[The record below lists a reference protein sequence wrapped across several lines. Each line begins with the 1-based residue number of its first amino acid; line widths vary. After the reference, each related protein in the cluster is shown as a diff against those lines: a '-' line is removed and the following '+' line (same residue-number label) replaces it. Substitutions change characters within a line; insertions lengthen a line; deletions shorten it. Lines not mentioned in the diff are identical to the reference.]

1 MSWLQTD
8 RIVPPPGV
16 SSGDFGGAIS
26 IDGDTLAIGAPADDE
41 VDTWSGAVYVY
52 KKIGGAWVF
61 QQKLLAS
68 TPHKWA
74 RFGNSVSVSGDT
86 IAVGHGNAGAG
97 MAYNAVHVFVETAGI
112 WGEQQRLTASDIV
125 TWPFGHF
132 GWAVALKNDT
142 LAVGVPY
149 AGANDEG
156 SVHIYTRT
164 AGVWTEAQKL
174 WGSVTAAWG
183 YFGEDVCIS
192 NDWLAIAAP
201 FDHVGGVADVGAVYA
216 FQQVAGNWVEMQRLY
231 ASDYVLDDRL
241 CFRADGLRALA
252 LQDGVL
258 VAGCHRKATLI
269 GGAAYVFTLSGGVW
283 SQLQKLEQT
292 VPAGI
297 GGANERFG
305 IAVATNGQRVYVGAS
320 EAELA
325 AWIPDI
331 SGVVYVY
338 TFSGG
343 VLIEETIL
351 EPTRISSLAPAGTFI
366 LCDSSG
372 MACTSTELFV
382 GAADDDDGF
391 VYSTGAVYCFLASA
405 AMLDFSHSFEVTRI
419 DSVSSNLRPRQILNQ
434 FDEHGLV
441 AGVRRNVG
449 EKNWSYRRRIYD
461 AWVNI
466 ANSSYRGL
474 INGITRELG
483 LELFEAVS
491 ISPKKRVNS
500 ELFYAPDP
508 YIKVEGPTIYLYSNY
523 IDGVLDYELDRWTAG
538 GNLEKLGWLID
549 FINSTTYFEGYLHSG
564 VSRQESSMILLN
576 QTNRECVYN
585 EFIPASNKFRLK
597 NKRIVEGTIFF
608 SNRVDFRREVLTE
621 GDVGRAGDFFINY
634 NEGIVVCYS
643 PSVVNN
649 TVRYQYI
656 VDPFT
661 LLASPIIIN
670 DINNEEFKT
679 KLFGQILLDDG
690 TNANCLP
697 NELGTDIINEL
708 LTVVPLYFG
717 V

>member
-1 MSWLQTD
+1 MSTSGEWLSIHVVESAGTH
-8 RIVPPPGV
+8 
-16 SSGDFGGAIS
+16 S
-26 IDGDTLAIGAPADDE
+26 IDIYRDSGGGFVFLQRITAPYTDFDAHAIADGVLGRAILSFSAQVNASNKSTFFYVFDGSSFKLDSAIDTTDIDWVMRAAFDETGSTLALSNPYETVNPDDY
-41 VDTWSGAVYVY
+41 GAVYV
-52 KKIGGAWVF
+52 F
-61 QQKLLAS
+61 
-68 TPHKWA
+68 
-74 RFGNSVSVSGDT
+74 
-86 IAVGHGNAGAG
+86 
-97 MAYNAVHVFVETAGI
+97 
-112 WGEQQRLTASDIV
+112 
-125 TWPFGHF
+125 
-132 GWAVALKNDT
+132 
-142 LAVGVPY
+142 
-149 AGANDEG
+149 
-156 SVHIYTRT
+156 
-164 AGVWTEAQKL
+164 
-174 WGSVTAAWG
+174 
-183 YFGEDVCIS
+183 
-192 NDWLAIAAP
+192 
-201 FDHVGGVADVGAVYA
+201 
-216 FQQVAGNWVEMQRLY
+216 
-231 ASDYVLDDRL
+231 
-241 CFRADGLRALA
+241 
-252 LQDGVL
+252 
-258 VAGCHRKATLI
+258 
-269 GGAAYVFTLSGGVW
+269 
-283 SQLQKLEQT
+283 SQ
-292 VPAGI
+292 
-297 GGANERFG
+297 
-305 IAVATNGQRVYVGAS
+305 
-320 EAELA
+320 
-325 AWIPDI
+325 
-331 SGVVYVY
+331 
-338 TFSGG
+338 
-343 VLIEETIL
+343 EEP
-351 EPTRISSLAPAGTFI
+351 EPTG
-366 LCDSSG
+366 
-372 MACTSTELFV
+372 
-382 GAADDDDGF
+382 
-391 VYSTGAVYCFLASA
+391 
-405 AMLDFSHSFEVTRI
+405 LDFSHSFEVTRI